1 LNVAVEAPSTK
12 HWSATS
18 KTQILRNLSDFFDC
32 VSGLE
37 KSHEVKD
44 MKIKHL
50 ENEVQRYAPSKVTS
64 ASEFLSGDAIL
75 QAE

>member
-1 LNVAVEAPSTK
+1 
-12 HWSATS
+12 
-18 KTQILRNLSDFFDC
+18 
-32 VSGLE
+32 
-37 KSHEVKD
+37 